1 MRRKA
6 AEAGQQACLRLP
18 FPLTS
23 GPVSVIL
30 ALQYGSDFASHAAIG
45 NIAGLASI
53 VAFALTYNFISRK
66 QGWLLSASLAALAF
80 LASTFVFNS
89 FTLTLIPTFVIV
101 VIAIGLFLKVVP
113 HQDIAANTAG
123 APKWDLPARMIIAT
137 VFVVSLTAAAS
148 VLGPQLSGLIT
159 PFPVFGTVLSIFA
172 HQHQGPDAA
181 VQLLRGMGLSLF
193 GVAGFFLIVTSGPAS
208 GDRENEGNRR
218 LGWPMTPPAKHQRR
232 QRVLSDFLG
241 KRQVTGLE
249 PAVGEQSRREVA
261 DDGVGVGRS
270 RAPVVLHVRERRSW
284 QERILERDLD
294 PLRSRPRPAR

>member
-1 MRRKA
+1 MILA
-6 AEAGQQACLRLP
+6 LRLFMTP
-18 FPLTS
+18 ILIAGATLAGRRWGPRVSGWLIGFPLTS

-80 LASTFVFNS
+80 IASTFVFNS

-172 HQHQGPDAA
+172 HQHQGPGAA

-193 GVAGFFLIVTSGPAS
+193 GVAGFFLIVGMLLPTLGPLPTYLLAVLIDFS
-208 GDRENEGNRR
+208 TNA
-218 LGWPMTPPAKHQRR
+218 LALYFSR
-232 QRVLSDFLG
+232 QNKSELF
-241 KRQVTGLE
+241 E
-249 PAVGEQSRREVA
+249 EV
-261 DDGVGVGRS
+261 
-270 RAPVVLHVRERRSW
+270 
-284 QERILERDLD
+284 
-294 PLRSRPRPAR
+294 